1 MGIHV
6 FYFLFQILMSK
17 FTTKKQS
24 KAGTSRVLN
33 EKLLYS
39 GSWSEMVE
47 FSYEDDGKQVRKWE
61 GLHRKHRS
69 SAVIIIAQL
78 KPSGR
83 YILIR
88 QFRPPTDSYILE
100 FPAGLVDNDENHE
113 TTATRELLEETGY
126 VGTVDKISPNL
137 LSSPGILSETVSF
150 AHLSVDEMLPEN
162 RQPVA
167 KNEPGEF
174 IRVFLKY
181 PEEISTFFNQEKEK
195 NVLFDVKLYTYFM
208 AQGLL

>member
-1 MGIHV
+1 
-6 FYFLFQILMSK
+6 MSK
-17 FTTKKQS
+17 FAANKPVKT
-24 KAGTSRVLN
+24 GTSRVLK
-33 EKLLYS
+33 EQLLYS
-39 GSWSEMVE
+39 GRWSEMVE
-47 FSYEDDGKQVRKWE
+47 FSYEDDEKQVRKWE

-69 SAVIIIAQL
+69 SAVIIIARL
-78 KPSGR
+78 IPSGR

-100 FPAGLVDNDENHE
+100 FPAGLVDPEENPE

-126 VGTVDKISPNL
+126 VGKVEKISPNL

-150 AHLSVDEMLPEN
+150 AHLSVDEMLTEN
-162 RQPVA
+162 QQPVA

-174 IRVFLKY
+174 ITVFLKY
-181 PEEISTFFNQEKEK
+181 PEEILTFFNQETEQ

>member
-1 MGIHV
+1 
-6 FYFLFQILMSK
+6 MSIFISNK
-17 FTTKKQS
+17 PGKP
-24 KAGTSRVLN
+24 GTSRVLK
-33 EKLLYS
+33 EQLLYS
-39 GSWSEMVE
+39 GHWSEMVE
-47 FSYEDDGKQVRKWE
+47 FSYEDDEKQARKWE
-61 GLHRKHRS
+61 GLHRKHRAA
-69 SAVIIIAQL
+69 AVIIIAKL

-100 FPAGLVDNDENHE
+100 FPAGLVDPGENPE

-126 VGTVDKISPNL
+126 VGKVEKISADL
-137 LSSPGILSETVSF
+137 FSSPGILSETVSF
-150 AHLSVDEMLPEN
+150 AHLSVDEMMPEN

-174 IRVFLKY
+174 ITVFLKY
-181 PEEISTFFNQEKEK
+181 PKEISVFFNEEMEQKVK
-195 NVLFDVKLYTYFM
+195 FDVKLYTYFM

>member
-1 MGIHV
+1 
-6 FYFLFQILMSK
+6 
-17 FTTKKQS
+17 
-24 KAGTSRVLN
+24 
-33 EKLLYS
+33 
-39 GSWSEMVE
+39 MVE
-47 FSYEDDGKQVRKWE
+47 FSYEDDEKQTRKWE
-61 GLHRKHRS
+61 GLHRKHRAA
-69 SAVIIIAQL
+69 AVIIIAKL

-100 FPAGLVDNDENHE
+100 FPAGLVDPGENPE

-126 VGTVDKISPNL
+126 VGIVEKISADL
-137 LSSPGILSETVSF
+137 FSSPGILSETVSF
-150 AHLSVDEMLPEN
+150 AHISVDEMLPEN

-174 IRVFLKY
+174 ITVFLKY
-181 PEEISTFFNQEKEK
+181 PEEISAFFNEEMEQ
-195 NVLFDVKLYTYFM
+195 NVQFDVKLYTYFM

>member
-1 MGIHV
+1 M
-6 FYFLFQILMSK
+6 L
-17 FTTKKQS
+17 
-24 KAGTSRVLN
+24 
-33 EKLLYS
+33 S
-39 GSWSEMVE
+39 G
-47 FSYEDDGKQVRKWE
+47 
-61 GLHRKHRS
+61 
-69 SAVIIIAQL
+69 VI
-78 KPSGR
+78 
-83 YILIR
+83 
-88 QFRPPTDSYILE
+88 
-100 FPAGLVDNDENHE
+100 
-113 TTATRELLEETGY
+113 

-174 IRVFLKY
+174 ITVFLKY